1 MHRGK
6 SAPEGDSKLRKKAE
20 QRLSTKLRKEP
31 PKRTSNADA
40 LIHELQVHEIELEM
54 QNEALRNARTEIEE
68 SRSRLADLYDFAPV
82 GYLTFDGHGLI
93 KESNITAATLL
104 GVERQMLI
112 GMPFSVFV
120 KPASQH
126 AFYLHR
132 EKVLHARKKG
142 TCELMLK
149 KKSGATFYA
158 QLQSVAAESR
168 EQTVVRTVLTDVTER
183 RKAEEALQRERDL
196 LQAVMDGAENSHL
209 AYLDRNFNY
218 VRVNEA
224 YSAACGCRRAQL
236 EGRNY
241 FDLFPDARKETIFAR
256 VRDTGERYEARDE
269 AFELCGPGGGTTYWD
284 WTLTPVKE
292 NGGPVTGLVLSLFE
306 TTGHIMAEEAV
317 RASLREKE
325 TLLREI
331 HHRVKNNLQV
341 MSSLLNIQTQ
351 YLTDPTALEALKV
364 SMDRVRTMALIH
376 EKLYRSES
384 LSAILFPD
392 YVGDLARDLMS
403 AYSRNRAIVLNL
415 DIDPVSFDV
424 DTSIPLGLII
434 NELVSNSL
442 KHGFP
447 GEEGGMITIGL
458 YAEGARMT
466 LAVSDTGVGFPEDL
480 DFMKA
485 QSMGMQLVVMLTEQL
500 DGAIELKR
508 EKGTGFRITFPRPE

>member
-6 SAPEGDSKLRKKAE
+6 TAPEGDDKLRKKAE
-20 QRLSTKLRKEP
+20 QRLSRKLRKEP
-31 PKRTSNADA
+31 PKRASGADA
-40 LIHELQVHEIELEM
+40 VIHELQVHEIELEM
-54 QNEALRNARTEIEE
+54 QNEALRNARAELEE
-68 SRSRLADLYDFAPV
+68 SRARLADLYDFAPV
-82 GYLTFDGHGLI
+82 GYLTFDGQGLI
-93 KESNITAATLL
+93 KESNITVAALL

-120 KPASQH
+120 KPRSQH
-126 AFYLHR
+126 VFYLHR
-132 EKVLHARKKG
+132 EKVLHSRRKDA
-142 TCELMLK
+142 CELVLK

-158 QLQSVAAESR
+158 HLQSVAAESGG
-168 EQTVVRTVLTDVTER
+168 QTLVRTVLTDVTER

-196 LQAVMDGAENSHL
+196 LQAVMDGAKNSHL

-224 YSAACGCRRAQL
+224 YAAACGCHAAQL
-236 EGRNY
+236 EGRSY
-241 FDLFPDARKETIFAR
+241 FDLFPDARKEIVFAR
-256 VRDTGERYEARDE
+256 VRDTGELHEARGE
-269 AFELCGPGGGTTYWD
+269 AFELSGPVGGTTYWD

-306 TTGHIMAEEAV
+306 TTKHKLAEEAV

-325 TLLREI
+325 ILLKEI

-341 MSSLLNIQTQ
+341 MSSLFNIQTR
-351 YLTDPTALEALKV
+351 YLTDPVALEALKA

-392 YVGDLARDLMS
+392 YVGDLARDLIA
-403 AYSRNRAIVLNL
+403 AYSGGRAIVLSL

-424 DTSIPLGLII
+424 DTAIPLGLII

-447 GEEGGMITIGL
+447 GEEGGIITIGL
-458 YAEGARMT
+458 YAEGAQMT

-485 QSMGMQLVVMLTEQL
+485 QSMGMQLVVMLVEQL
-500 DGAIELKR
+500 DGGIELKR
-508 EKGTGFRITFPRPE
+508 KKGTEFRITFPRPG